1 MHLLVKKLPSLA
13 PEFSIREVERK
24 SWSGLK
30 DNATILDASEW
41 LCDLGYL
48 SEVPVPRLKR
58 GRPGSPEFKINP
70 KAWEKK

>member
-48 SEVPVPRLKR
+48 AEIGPPLPQR
-58 GRPGSPEFKINP
+58 GRPPGPRFKINP
-70 KAWEKK
+70 KALEKK